1 MRIFV
6 AGHKG
11 MVGSALV
18 QSLRKNSNIEVF
30 TQPRSRLDLLDLT
43 AVKKYFK
50 ENKFDQ
56 IYLAAAKVGGIEA
69 NRSFPVDFIL
79 DNLKIQTN
87 ILESAHIYDVN
98 KVLFLGSSCIYP
110 KLSKQPIK
118 EDYLLSGYLEQTNEP
133 YAIAKISGIKLC
145 ESFNRQYGR
154 DYRSIMP
161 TNLYGPNDNFHPE
174 NSHVIPGLIN
184 KIHEALVN
192 NKKNVVLWGS
202 GNPKREFLHV
212 KDMASASIFVMNLEK
227 KIFYDQTKHM
237 LSHINVGTGIDITIK
252 DLSQMIAKII
262 GFKGELVF
270 DQSRPD
276 GTPRKLLDVSKLH
289 KLGWKSSINLETG
302 LLETYKWYK
311 ENINKIRKS

>member
-1 MRIFV
+1 
-6 AGHKG
+6 
-11 MVGSALV
+11 
-18 QSLRKNSNIEVF
+18 
-30 TQPRSRLDLLDLT
+30 
-43 AVKKYFK
+43 
-50 ENKFDQ
+50 
-56 IYLAAAKVGGIEA
+56 
-69 NRSFPVDFIL
+69 
-79 DNLKIQTN
+79 
-87 ILESAHIYDVN
+87 
-98 KVLFLGSSCIYP
+98 
-110 KLSKQPIK
+110 
-118 EDYLLSGYLEQTNEP
+118 
-133 YAIAKISGIKLC
+133 
-145 ESFNRQYGR
+145 
-154 DYRSIMP
+154 MP

-184 KIHEALVN
+184 KIHEALIN